1 MRRLLVIAVL
11 AAGCTGG
18 PPIDETS
25 ADVTVR
31 KGLDYS
37 YARPSPSGLHS
48 QGYTF
53 AARYFSYDNSSTHG
67 KILFSAEAKSLI
79 ANGIDIVSNWEYAAD
94 DALNGYNAGVND
106 AKLAN
111 QQAAAAGAP
120 ADRPIY
126 FSVDFDAT
134 PAQQTPI
141 NSYMDGVASVIG
153 RGRTGA
159 YGGYYVIKRLFD
171 AGKIT
176 YGWQTYAW
184 SGGQWD
190 ARAQLRQVQN
200 GITAAGDGDCCDLD
214 NSYADDFGQ
223 WGHAPPWKATFVSQS
238 WPLATTALTLKCG
251 QAIKAN
257 IVLKNAGSKAWDTNT
272 KLGTTQPR
280 DRASRFVAADWLSA
294 SRLAHVTGSVAPNAN
309 FQFNFTFQGPTGAA
323 CVPGMYHEYF
333 GVVEEGV
340 TWFSDAGQ
348 GGPPDNQLEALIN
361 LVPGD
366 PPPPDMAHAPGDMA
380 HAPGA
385 DLAGTDAADMGG
397 DNGGGTDDM
406 EAYGPDGGDDTGG
419 GGSGG
424 GDGTGGNGDTGNGDG
439 SGGKHAGCSVGGD
452 GTTELP
458 IVLALALFVAAIGA
472 RRRRRAH

>member
-1 MRRLLVIAVL
+1 MSKWTLLL
-11 AAGCTGG
+11 AIAGCTVGHE
-18 PPIDETS
+18 DAHTS
-25 ADVTVR
+25 IGADLAAQR
-31 KGLDYS
+31 GLDYAWS
-37 YARPSPSGLHS
+37 RPSSPQALKAA
-48 QGYTF
+48 GYSF
-53 AARYFSYDNSSTHG
+53 VARYLSYDTSG
-67 KILFSAEAKSLI
+67 KNLTAGEARDLFGA
-79 ANGIDIVSNWEYAAD
+79 GIDVVANWEWGAS
-94 DALNGYNAGVND
+94 DALNGYQTGHDQAQKALD
-106 AKLAN
+106 LAN
-111 QQAAAAGAP
+111 ACGMP

-141 NSYMDGVASVIG
+141 NDYMDGVASVIG

-176 YGWQTYAW
+176 FGWQTYAW

-223 WGHAPPWKATFVSQS
+223 WGHAPAWKAAFVSQS
-238 WPLATTALTLKCG
+238 WPLATTAMTLKCG
-251 QAIKAN
+251 QAVKAN
-257 IVLKNAGSKAWDTNT
+257 IVLRNTGSKSWDTNT

-280 DRASRFVAADWLSA
+280 DRSSRFAAADWLA
-294 SRLAHVTGSVAPNAN
+294 PNRLSHVSGTVAPNGT
-309 FQFNFTFQGPTGAA
+309 FQFAFTFQGPTGAA

-333 GVVEEGV
+333 GMVEEGV
-340 TWFSDAGQ
+340 AWFSDAGQ

-366 PPPPDMAHAPGDMA
+366 PPPDMA

-385 DLAGTDAADMGG
+385 DMAGTDDGADMAGG
-397 DNGGGTDDM
+397 DGSGGSDDM
-406 EAYGPDGGDDTGG
+406 GTYGPDGGDGTGDG
-419 GGSGG
+419 TGGG
-424 GDGTGGNGDTGNGDG
+424 GDGTGGNGAGIPDG
-439 SGGKHAGCSVGGD
+439 TPKHAGRSVGGD
-452 GTTELP
+452 GTGELP
-458 IVLALALFVAAIGA
+458 IVLVLALLVVSTCRRSARTRSSAAA
-472 RRRRRAH
+472 T

>member
-1 MRRLLVIAVL
+1 MRKVFLIAAAL

-18 PPIDETS
+18 PPVDET
-25 ADVTVR
+25 AANVTVR

-37 YARPSPSGLHS
+37 FARPSPSGLHS
-48 QGYTF
+48 EGYTF
-53 AARYFSYDNSSTHG
+53 AARYYSYDNSGTHG
-67 KILFSAEAKSLI
+67 KILFSGEANSLI

-94 DALNGYNAGVND
+94 DALSGYNQGVAD
-106 AKLAN
+106 AKVAN

-134 PAQQTPI
+134 PTQQTPI
-141 NSYMDGVASVIG
+141 NDYMDGVASVIG

-176 YGWQTYAW
+176 WGWQTYAW

-200 GITAAGDGDCCDLD
+200 GITAAGDGSCCDLD
-214 NSYADDFGQ
+214 NSNADDFGQ
-223 WGHAPPWKATFVSQS
+223 WGHAPPWKATYVSQS
-238 WPLATTALTLKCG
+238 WPLATTAMTIKCG

-257 IVLKNAGSKAWDTNT
+257 IVLKNEGSKAWDTNT
-272 KLGTTQPR
+272 KLATTQPR
-280 DRASRFVAADWLSA
+280 DRSSRFVGADWLA
-294 SRLAHVTGSVAPNAN
+294 ANRLAHVTGSVAPNAN
-309 FQFNFTFQGPTGAA
+309 FQFNFTFEGPTGAA

-340 TWFSDAGQ
+340 AWFSDPGQ
-348 GGPPDNQLEALIN
+348 GGPADNQIEALIN

-366 PPPPDMAHAPGDMA
+366 PPPDMA

-385 DLAGTDAADMGG
+385 DMAGTKEADMAGS
-397 DNGGGTDDM
+397 GGTDDM
-406 EAYGPDGGDDTGG
+406 AVYGPDGGD
-419 GGSGG
+419 GSGG
-424 GDGTGGNGDTGNGDG
+424 GDGTGGGG
-439 SGGKHAGCSVGGD
+439 SGGGTGGNGAGNPDGPPKHGCSVGGD

-458 IVLALALFVAAIGA
+458 IIFGALLFLVV
-472 RRRRRAH
+472 RRRRSTHSPSV